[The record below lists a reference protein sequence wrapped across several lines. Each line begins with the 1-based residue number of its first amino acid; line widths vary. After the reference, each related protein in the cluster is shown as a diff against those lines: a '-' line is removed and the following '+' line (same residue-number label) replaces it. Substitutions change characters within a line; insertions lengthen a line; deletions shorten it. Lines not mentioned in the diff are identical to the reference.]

1 MNNDSIMSEH
11 IRTNVAQFRLQ
22 EGKLKKKTKNELRE
36 TQNVKKKKRLCADID
51 LR

>member
-22 EGKLKKKTKNELRE
+22 EVKLKKKQKTNY
-36 TQNVKKKKRLCADID
+36 VKHKTLKKKRLCADID